1 MQSTAIHTAFDSLT
15 FALEVD
21 EWSNKELIARF
32 QDLYFSLTQAGIR
45 AYSDEI
51 MSRMGFDALNEA
63 VARVGR

>member
-1 MQSTAIHTAFDSLT
+1 MTSALSFDAFT

-21 EWSNKELIARF
+21 EWTNDELIARF
-32 QDLYFSLTQAGIR
+32 QRLYVELTQAGIR

-51 MSRMGFDALNEA
+51 EKRMGFDALNEA